1 MMARASATWLRCGE
15 DRHSRLLHL
24 YDIGH
29 VKLLSRHAGG
39 DEHPLPVRQGL
50 PGYAGL
56 YSGLLLHPAAPEWD
70 FDPWCLSPRPASRPG
85 LHTGAWLDDDTA
97 VQRFRA
103 RYLRCCGAGGR
114 SVPEEFPGLKL
125 PCGAQAGL
133 SALDRSIESFL
144 AIEIPHF
151 QARAKQGI

>member
-1 MMARASATWLRCGE
+1 MTSGMANSFPAMQAVMNTP
-15 DRHSRLLHL
+15 SRSGRGCL
-24 YDIGH
+24 DM
-29 VKLLSRHAGG
+29 
-39 DEHPLPVRQGL
+39 P
-50 PGYAGL
+50 GL

-70 FDPWCLSPRPASRPG
+70 FDPWRLSPRTASRPG

-97 VQRFRA
+97 VQRFTGPD
-103 RYLRCCGAGGR
+103 LRGCGAGGR

-125 PCGAQAGL
+125 PCSAQAGL

>member
-29 VKLLSRHAGG
+29 GKLLSRHAGG
-39 DEHPLPVRQGL
+39 DEHPPPCPAGAAWIC
-50 PGYAGL
+50 PGL

-70 FDPWCLSPRPASRPG
+70 FDPWRLSPRTASRPG

-103 RYLRCCGAGGR
+103 RIFAAVAL
-114 SVPEEFPGLKL
+114 EE
-125 PCGAQAGL
+125 
-133 SALDRSIESFL
+133 
-144 AIEIPHF
+144 
-151 QARAKQGI
+151 

>member
-1 MMARASATWLRCGE
+1 MARASATWLRCGE

-29 VKLLSRHAGG
+29 GKLLSRHAGG

-50 PGYAGL
+50 PGYAEL

-70 FDPWCLSPRPASRPG
+70 FDPWRLSPRTASRPG
-85 LHTGAWLDDDTA
+85 LHTGAWLDDFTA

-103 RYLRCCGAGGR
+103 RIFAAVALEKEAFQK
-114 SVPEEFPGLKL
+114 SFPN
-125 PCGAQAGL
+125 
-133 SALDRSIESFL
+133 
-144 AIEIPHF
+144 
-151 QARAKQGI
+151 

>member
-29 VKLLSRHAGG
+29 GKLLSRHAGG
-39 DEHPLPVRQGL
+39 DEHPSRSGRGCLDLALAVL
-50 PGYAGL
+50 
-56 YSGLLLHPAAPEWD
+56 GLLLHPLAPEWD
-70 FDPWCLSPRPASRPG
+70 FDPRCLSPRPASRPG

-103 RYLRCCGAGGR
+103 RIFATVAL
-114 SVPEEFPGLKL
+114 EEEAFQKSFP
-125 PCGAQAGL
+125 
-133 SALDRSIESFL
+133 D
-144 AIEIPHF
+144 
-151 QARAKQGI
+151 